1 MPVTATK
8 ARLSALDMAQIAL
21 FTALIS
27 ICAWISIPTTVP
39 FTLQTFGV
47 LCALGLLGGKRGTLT
62 VLLYLLLGVVGVPV
76 FSGMRGGPGMLL
88 GVTGGFLAGFLACA
102 LVYWLYTR
110 LLGERY
116 WVRITGL
123 TLGLIVCY
131 ALGTVWFTVA
141 YAGSTGP
148 VGLGT
153 AILWCVVPFLLP
165 EAVKFALAAL
175 AVRILPA
182 KIRAFGPGHASAKN

>member
-1 MPVTATK
+1 MASSK

-27 ICAWISIPTTVP
+27 VCAWISIPTTVP

-47 LCALGLLGGKRGTLT
+47 LCALGLLGGKRGTLA
-62 VLLYLLLGVVGVPV
+62 VLLYLLLGAVGVPV
-76 FSGMRGGPGMLL
+76 FSGMRGGVGMLL
-88 GVTGGFLAGFLACA
+88 GVTGGFLAGFLACG
-102 LVYWLYTR
+102 LVYWLFTR

-116 WVRITGL
+116 WVKVIGL
-123 TLGLIVCY
+123 LLGLIVCY

-141 YAGSTGP
+141 YAGPSGP
-148 VGLGT
+148 VRLGT
-153 AILWCVVPFLLP
+153 AILWCVTPFLVP

-182 KIRAFGPGHASAKN
+182 KIRAFGPGRAPAKP